1 MFGIRNMNCKMVGAD
16 ESTELWRPHCELF
29 FILVPGKSAKNGR
42 NSCSHQLCE
51 CDREFSM
58 CLKRYLPCPTSKAVC
73 KKSPQRMVQNVVMG
87 VGTGHGHHQ
96 PKPYKPTYHAV
107 PRGDYRIQPAI
118 PQLNFG

>member
-1 MFGIRNMNCKMVGAD
+1 M
-16 ESTELWRPHCELF
+16 SLF
-29 FILVPGKSAKNGR
+29 LVPGKSAKAGR

-87 VGTGHGHHQ
+87 VGSGQGYH
-96 PKPYKPTYHAV
+96 KPNPKPTYYAV
-107 PRGDYRIQPAI
+107 PRTDYNRYQPQQ
-118 PQLNFG
+118 PFHFG